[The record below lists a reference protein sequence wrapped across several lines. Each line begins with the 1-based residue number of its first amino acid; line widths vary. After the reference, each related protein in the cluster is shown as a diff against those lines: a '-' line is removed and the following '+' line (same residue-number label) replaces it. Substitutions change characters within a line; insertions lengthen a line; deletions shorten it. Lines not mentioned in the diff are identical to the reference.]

1 VKLFDFLCRK
11 CSRREERYVERPE
24 QPQECVCG
32 GEMVKLPP
40 ATRTNFKFAD
50 KRYAG

>member
-1 VKLFDFLCRK
+1 MKIYDFRCK
-11 CSRREERYVERPE
+11 QCSRREERFVTQPE

-40 ATRTNFKFAD
+40 ATKTTFRFAD
-50 KRYAG
+50 KRP